1 MIHFG
6 HVSQRINLG
15 YFASC
20 EPTCQPVTDL
30 DSRPVEVFRTDPEPC
45 KFDGAVEPEE
55 ALKGDARIL
64 SNSAMFPRN
73 VIGTR
78 VVIGANSEKYVPK
91 ICKLGTLCPKG
102 CTHV

>member
-30 DSRPVEVFRTDPEPC
+30 DSRPVEVFRADPEPC

-55 ALKGDARIL
+55 ALQGGRKDLIEL
-64 SNSAMFPRN
+64 RN
-73 VIGTR
+73 VS
-78 VVIGANSEKYVPK
+78 SERDRHQSCNR
-91 ICKLGTLCPKG
+91 CKF
-102 CTHV
+102 